1 MKYAAYYKRILSS
14 LIDIAILYTGLLGVY
29 YFYPQDYEFGF
40 TITVLFLCSIFYHFM
55 LYRNK
60 GQTFGEKYLGL
71 KLIFTREVKSK
82 DFYYLVKAFVLSIVY
97 FPFFSMREGSI
108 AFILGT
114 LIIQFYPKIRKRKML
129 IWDLFSKT
137 AVIDKRASSILKEK
151 SNEEGRASD
160 I

>member
-14 LIDIAILYTGLLGVY
+14 LIDLAFLYAGLVGIY
-29 YFYPQDYEFGF
+29 YFYPQDFEFRF
-40 TITVLFLCSIFYHFM
+40 TITVFFFFSILYHFM

-60 GQTFGEKYLGL
+60 SQTFGEKYLGL
-71 KLIFTREVKSK
+71 KLVFTREVKNK
-82 DFYYLVKAFVLSIVY
+82 DFYYLVKAFILSTVY

-114 LIIQFYPKIRKRKML
+114 LIIQLYSKIRKKKIL

-137 AVIDKRASSILKEK
+137 AVIDERASSILEEQ

-160 I
+160 L